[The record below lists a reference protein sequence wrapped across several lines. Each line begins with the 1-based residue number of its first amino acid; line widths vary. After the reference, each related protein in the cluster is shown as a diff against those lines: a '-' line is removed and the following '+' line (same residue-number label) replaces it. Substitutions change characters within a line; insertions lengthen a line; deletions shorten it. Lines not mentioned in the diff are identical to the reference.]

1 MIKISVLM
9 FSVVLISACS
19 NKSLY
24 ENIQANNQFACNNVA
39 NSQYDECM
47 ERSNVSYEE
56 YEEKRTGEVF
66 GEGSLD
72 Y

>member
-1 MIKISVLM
+1 MIKLGLLA
-9 FSVVLISACS
+9 FTVVLISACS

-24 ENIQANNQFACNNVA
+24 ENIQANNQFACNNLA

-47 ERSNVSYEE
+47 ERSSVSYEE
-56 YEEKRTGEVF
+56 YEEKRTENPY
-66 GEGSLD
+66 EGGLD